1 MDIKIPKGMKSPT
14 VVIVGQGTMTGDEKS
29 NKQYEK
35 RMDLLER
42 KLSESYKKK
51 IDNRDYTKEFASL
64 QKSFIGKLD
73 KFMTVNKQVMS
84 RQNDKLVE
92 ALKKT
97 VNQKISVIKETSDDD
112 DDKKEFI
119 KKISSLESAIRK
131 ISLKTNNVKAPTVKL
146 DGAFEKL
153 FARMENLIKSSK
165 PRMYPSPS

>member
-29 NKQYEK
+29 NKNYEK
-35 RMDLLER
+35 RMDLLEK
-42 KLSESYKKK
+42 KLNESYKRK
-51 IDNRDYTKEFASL
+51 IDNKDYTKEFASL

-73 KFMTVNKQVMS
+73 KFMTVNKQAMS
-84 RQNDKLVE
+84 KQNDKLVE

-97 VNQKISVIKETSDDD
+97 VNQKISIIKETDDD

-153 FARMENLIKSSK
+153 FSRMENLIKSSK